1 MINQCLHIFVSGLV
15 QGVYFRANSLKTA
28 KSLGVTGWIKNLD
41 DGRVEL
47 MVEGEKNFVNQMLK
61 WCKHGPPGAKIDNVS
76 VDYELFQNKFT
87 SNMLLRLD

>member
-15 QGVYFRANSLKTA
+15 QGVYFRANSLKKA
-28 KSLGVTGWIKNLD
+28 KTLGVTGWIKNLD

-47 MVEGEKNFVNQMLK
+47 MVEGEKNFVDQMLK

-87 SNMLLRLD
+87 EFIIKY